1 MIARGLL
8 LLFLGGGLGLV
19 ATVPESLAQT
29 PKEAPQNTVLA
40 QFEEAQ
46 ALAVD
51 PRGRL
56 YVADA
61 GRDIVAVLDRT
72 GTRRMVLGGSGT
84 RAGAFD
90 TPSDVEPT
98 NGQLLLVADTYNGR
112 VQRFSEEG
120 QYLESLPI
128 GRTDRFE
135 GRTWSF
141 EDGRNGDPVRGDGR
155 PIAVARDEEGAIYVL
170 DDRKRRLL
178 KWSDVGR
185 PERLVEGGS
194 DRLQQPVALAVG
206 DVRRLY
212 LADAGQE
219 GVLVYDTFGTF
230 RRRVPVSPLPTVQAL
245 TVHRGRLYIV
255 CADRLLVWDRTD
267 GLVAEHSIDLSEPVV
282 DAVLYEGSLYLL
294 TATRLLRRAGW

>member
-8 LLFLGGGLGLV
+8 LLFLGGGLGLM

-29 PKEAPQNTVLA
+29 PTEAPQNTVLA
-40 QFEEAQ
+40 QFEEAR

-51 PRGRL
+51 PGGRL

-61 GRDIVAVLDRT
+61 GRDIVVVLDRT

-98 NGQLLLVADTYNGR
+98 NGQLVLVADTYNGR

-128 GRTDRFE
+128 GRTNRFE

-141 EDGRNGDPVRGDGR
+141 EDGRTGDPVRGDGR
-155 PIAVARDEEGAIYVL
+155 PLAVARDNEGGIYVL
-170 DDRKRRLL
+170 DDRERRLL

-185 PERLVEGGS
+185 PERIVKRGS
-194 DRLQQPVALAVG
+194 DRLQHPVALAVG
-206 DVRRLY
+206 DARRLY
-212 LADAGQE
+212 VADAGQE
-219 GVLVYDTFGTF
+219 RVLVYDTFGTF
-230 RRRVPVSPLPTVQAL
+230 RRRVPVSPLPTVRAL
-245 TVHRGRLYIV
+245 TVYRGRLYIV
-255 CADRLLVWDRTD
+255 CADRLLVWERTE
-267 GLVAEHSIDLSEPVV
+267 GLVAEHPVDLSEPIV
-282 DAVLYEGSLYLL
+282 DAVLFEGSVYML
-294 TATRLLRRAGW
+294 TATRLLRRNEW